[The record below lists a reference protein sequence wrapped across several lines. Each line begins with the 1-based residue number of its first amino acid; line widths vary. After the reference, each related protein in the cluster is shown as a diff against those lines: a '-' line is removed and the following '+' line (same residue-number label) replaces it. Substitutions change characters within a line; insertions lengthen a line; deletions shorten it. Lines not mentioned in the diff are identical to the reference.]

1 MRPDCSWLEVS
12 PVLGAEREREP
23 EGVHRGLV
31 GEIIS
36 RLERRGLKLVGV
48 KMLMPGRDHFQAHYA
63 EHSARPFYP
72 GLVAYMA
79 SGPVVATCWEGEDV
93 VRLTR
98 TMLGQSDPKDSEAAT
113 IRGDY
118 GVQAGFFTAEVED
131 SSEELLRQLSDAI
144 KNQMTQMFI
153 SCSTLDLYGM
163 RALIIGPLLA
173 WKPTILVP

>member
-1 MRPDCSWLEVS
+1 MLRLAGAAGLFLAGGLTRRGAEAETS
-12 PVLGAEREREP
+12 PRGRERERTFIMIKP

-36 RLERRGLKLVGV
+36 RLEQRGLKLVGV
-48 KMLMPGRDHFQAHYA
+48 KMLMPGREHYQSHYA

-72 GLVAYMA
+72 GLVSYMA

-98 TMLGQSDPKDSEAAT
+98 TMLGESDPKDSQAAT

-118 GVQAGFFTAEVED
+118 GVQVCRTVCHGSDSDLAAEREVKLWFGE
-131 SSEELLRQLSDAI
+131 EELCDWEA
-144 KNQMTQMFI
+144 
-153 SCSTLDLYGM
+153 
-163 RALIIGPLLA
+163 
-173 WKPTILVP
+173 VVV